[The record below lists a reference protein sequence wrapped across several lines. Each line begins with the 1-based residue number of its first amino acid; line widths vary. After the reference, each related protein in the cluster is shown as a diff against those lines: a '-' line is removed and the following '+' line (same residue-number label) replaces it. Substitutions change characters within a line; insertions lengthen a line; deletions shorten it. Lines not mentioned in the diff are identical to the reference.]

1 MIQQEMSRF
10 LDHRPRLGIVC
21 SLFVDFHFVEKTNW
35 CGVRFR
41 ALDFLSFGADLA
53 SKLIWRLLC
62 LRFSPITCRRL
73 RNIYFSANIKTT
85 MLFSNFLLEHRT
97 RQKQQENTSL
107 TSALSPFKNRKREAD
122 VGAKRLTVVIA
133 LLVVAL
139 LVVVL
144 AMEMHLLLGFAPILQ
159 DAIKHSH
166 QTPIVPQSR
175 MKKLLRTKP

>member
-10 LDHRPRLGIVC
+10 LHHRPRLGIVC
-21 SLFVDFHFVEKTNW
+21 SLFVDFHFVEKTDW

-53 SKLIWRLLC
+53 SKLILRLLC
-62 LRFSPITCRRL
+62 LRFSPITCR
-73 RNIYFSANIKTT
+73 YVSANIKTT

-97 RQKQQENTSL
+97 RQKQQENPSL
-107 TSALSPFKNRKREAD
+107 TSASSALSPFKNRKREAD

-144 AMEMHLLLGFAPILQ
+144 AMELHLLLGFAPILQ